1 MKLVLKYHV
10 EADIHINYMILACDL
25 HYSIKLI
32 SKKLLLCSMIKDS
45 LTIITHST
53 TKMFVFKS
61 LTNHNKEVIL
71 NTQHKTCQ
79 TFPAICSAPS
89 RIRRASLFLLGTL
102 VGELRSDIHEVR
114 QISSNMILEDFA
126 TLSADGEACRNQRR
140 IDVVK
145 RVRHK
150 LTDVDVVKLQ
160 RDPFSITLNF
170 ELKVM

>member
-1 MKLVLKYHV
+1 MALKYPV
-10 EADIHINYMILACDL
+10 EANIYRNDVILACDL

-79 TFPAICSAPS
+79 TYY
-89 RIRRASLFLLGTL
+89 L
-102 VGELRSDIHEVR
+102 ELINKNSEVFHRSGHY
-114 QISSNMILEDFA
+114 NILI
-126 TLSADGEACRNQRR
+126 TP
-140 IDVVK
+140 
-145 RVRHK
+145 RH
-150 LTDVDVVKLQ
+150 
-160 RDPFSITLNF
+160 I
-170 ELKVM
+170 

>member
-1 MKLVLKYHV
+1 MSMALKYPI
-10 EADIHINYMILACDL
+10 EAHIYANCVILACDL

-79 TFPAICSAPS
+79 TYYLELINKNSEVFHRSGLYNVVITPRHIWTSLVIIQNQCMENIENHFRWVSKGEYRDGNTS
-89 RIRRASLFLLGTL
+89 KYHSLLSLIVVASNL
-102 VGELRSDIHEVR
+102 
-114 QISSNMILEDFA
+114 A
-126 TLSADGEACRNQRR
+126 
-140 IDVVK
+140 
-145 RVRHK
+145 
-150 LTDVDVVKLQ
+150 
-160 RDPFSITLNF
+160 
-170 ELKVM
+170 